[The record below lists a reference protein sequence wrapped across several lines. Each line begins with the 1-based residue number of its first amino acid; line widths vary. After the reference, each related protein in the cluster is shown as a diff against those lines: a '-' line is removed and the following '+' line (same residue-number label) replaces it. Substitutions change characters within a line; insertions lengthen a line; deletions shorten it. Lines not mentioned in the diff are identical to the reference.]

1 MQYMYTIR
9 PLVEWDAMS
18 NKHRDSGTLA
28 EMVLALM
35 PTFQTWYHGV
45 LEKMQV
51 VAKRPA
57 IDSRIKAFLLTGF
70 DLTPEVS

>member
-1 MQYMYTIR
+1 MYTIR

-18 NKHRDSGTLA
+18 ANHRDSGTLA
-28 EMVLALM
+28 ELVLALM
-35 PTFQTWYHGV
+35 PTFQIWYHGV

-57 IDSRIKAFLLTGF
+57 IDGRIKAFLLTGF